1 MIDAVGPVC
10 YVRSVNT
17 KIFQGGSMWVFRS
30 VLILIVIAI
39 IIGFALY
46 NSGPDQT
53 VKNLDLILAQR
64 QNVPIVTVVF
74 WSFILGAL
82 IAWLLF
88 ISIYLKQTNQ
98 LREANK
104 SIKGLISEVTALRNR
119 PIEESRDL
127 LDRKGN

>member
-1 MIDAVGPVC
+1 
-10 YVRSVNT
+10 
-17 KIFQGGSMWVFRS
+17 MWVFRS

-39 IIGFALY
+39 IVGFALY

-53 VKNLDLILAQR
+53 VNVDLIYSQR
-64 QNVPIVTVVF
+64 LDVPVITVVF

-82 IAWLLF
+82 VAWLLF

-104 SIKGLISEVTALRNR
+104 SIKGLITEVTALRNR
-119 PIEESRDL
+119 PIEESKDL
-127 LDRKGN
+127 LGKKGN

>member
-1 MIDAVGPVC
+1 
-10 YVRSVNT
+10 
-17 KIFQGGSMWVFRS
+17 MWVFRS
-30 VLILIVIAI
+30 VLILLVIAI
-39 IIGFALY
+39 IVGFALY

-53 VKNLDLILAQR
+53 VNVNLIYAQR
-64 QNVPIVTVVF
+64 MDVPVITVVF

-119 PIEESRDL
+119 PIEESKDL
-127 LDRKGN
+127 LGKKRD

>member
-1 MIDAVGPVC
+1 
-10 YVRSVNT
+10 
-17 KIFQGGSMWVFRS
+17 MWVFRS
-30 VLILIVIAI
+30 VLILLVIAI
-39 IIGFALY
+39 IVGFALY

-53 VKNLDLILAQR
+53 VNVNLIYAQR
-64 QNVPIVTVVF
+64 MDVPVITVVF

-98 LREANK
+98 LRDANK

-119 PIEESRDL
+119 PIEESKDL
-127 LDRKGN
+127 LGKKRN

>member
-1 MIDAVGPVC
+1 
-10 YVRSVNT
+10 
-17 KIFQGGSMWVFRS
+17 MWVFRS
-30 VLILIVIAI
+30 VLILLVIAI
-39 IIGFALY
+39 IVGFALY

-53 VKNLDLILAQR
+53 VNVNLIYAQR
-64 QNVPIVTVVF
+64 MDVPVITVVF

-104 SIKGLISEVTALRNR
+104 SIKGLVSEVTALRNR
-119 PIEESRDL
+119 PIEESKDL
-127 LDRKGN
+127 LGKKKN